1 MAEWEYRTLEI
12 WYDKKQHKNWVFER
26 AEKGAIVGLQAIL
39 EAHGSQNWEL
49 VNLCAEHYEISVGF
63 GKYYMDPTMYR
74 ATFKRCL
81 TE

>member
-1 MAEWEYRTLEI
+1 MAEWEYRTFKIE
-12 WYDKKQHKNWVFER
+12 YDKKQHKNWVFKR
-26 AEKGAIVGLQAIL
+26 ADKPALVGLQAIL

-49 VNLCAEHYEISVGF
+49 VSLDAEHYAISVGF
-63 GKYYMDPTMYR
+63 GKYYMDPTVYR